1 MTGQFEGALGIEDV
15 LAREGVYVGTTAGV
29 SMWPL
34 LRHRRDTV
42 VVEPCAG
49 RLRVHDVPLY
59 RRGDAY
65 VLHRIVEVRPDS
77 YVICGDN
84 CVAKERG
91 VTDEQIL
98 GVLAG
103 LYRDDRPV
111 SLDSRRLPRLRAYV
125 VRALP
130 GAPRMKRA
138 RAKAARA
145 LRSAKR
151 AHERAAV
158 DRARGR
164 SPSVELR
171 WWRFARCRAR

>member
-84 CVAKERG
+84 CVEKERG

-111 SLDSRRLPRLRAYV
+111 SLDSRAYRAYV
-125 VRALP
+125 RAWCALYPVR
-130 GAPRMKRA
+130 RIWKRA

-151 AHERAAV
+151 RV
-158 DRARGR
+158 
-164 SPSVELR
+164 
-171 WWRFARCRAR
+171 

>member
-84 CVAKERG
+84 CVEKER
-91 VTDEQIL
+91 

-111 SLDSRRLPRLRAYV
+111 SLDSRAYRAYV
-125 VRALP
+125 RAWCALYPVR
-130 GAPRMKRA
+130 RIWKRA

-151 AHERAAV
+151 RA
-158 DRARGR
+158 
-164 SPSVELR
+164 
-171 WWRFARCRAR
+171 

>member
-1 MTGQFEGALGIEDV
+1 MTGQFEGALGLEDV

-34 LRHRRDTV
+34 VRHRRDTV

-49 RLRVHDVPLY
+49 WLCVHDVPLY

-84 CVAKERG
+84 CVEKERG

-111 SLDSRRLPRLRAYV
+111 SLDSRAYRAYV
-125 VRALP
+125 RAWCALSPVR
-130 GAPRMKRA
+130 RIWKRA

-151 AHERAAV
+151 RA
-158 DRARGR
+158 
-164 SPSVELR
+164 
-171 WWRFARCRAR
+171 

>member
-1 MTGQFEGALGIEDV
+1 M
-15 LAREGVYVGTTAGV
+15 
-29 SMWPL
+29 
-34 LRHRRDTV
+34 
-42 VVEPCAG
+42 
-49 RLRVHDVPLY
+49 PLY

-84 CVAKERG
+84 CVEKERG

-111 SLDSRRLPRLRAYV
+111 SLDSRAYRAYV
-125 VRALP
+125 RAWCALYPVR
-130 GAPRMKRA
+130 RIWKRV

-151 AHERAAV
+151 RA
-158 DRARGR
+158 
-164 SPSVELR
+164 
-171 WWRFARCRAR
+171 

>member
-84 CVAKERG
+84 CVEKERG

-111 SLDSRRLPRLRAYV
+111 SLDSRAYRAYV
-125 VRALP
+125 RAWRALCP
-130 GAPRMKRA
+130 LRCAWKRMRA
-138 RAKAARA
+138 RAGRVARS
-145 LRSAKR
+145 LAK
-151 AHERAAV
+151 
-158 DRARGR
+158 GR
-164 SPSVELR
+164 S
-171 WWRFARCRAR
+171 

>member
-65 VLHRIVEVRPDS
+65 VRAWCALYPVRRIW
-77 YVICGDN
+77 
-84 CVAKERG
+84 
-91 VTDEQIL
+91 
-98 GVLAG
+98 
-103 LYRDDRPV
+103 
-111 SLDSRRLPRLRAYV
+111 
-125 VRALP
+125 
-130 GAPRMKRA
+130 KRA

-151 AHERAAV
+151 RA
-158 DRARGR
+158 
-164 SPSVELR
+164 
-171 WWRFARCRAR
+171 

>member
-34 LRHRRDTV
+34 LRHRRYTV

-84 CVAKERG
+84 CVEKERG

-111 SLDSRRLPRLRAYV
+111 SLDSRAYRAYV
-125 VRALP
+125 RAWCALYPVR
-130 GAPRMKRA
+130 RIWKRA

-151 AHERAAV
+151 HA
-158 DRARGR
+158 
-164 SPSVELR
+164 
-171 WWRFARCRAR
+171 